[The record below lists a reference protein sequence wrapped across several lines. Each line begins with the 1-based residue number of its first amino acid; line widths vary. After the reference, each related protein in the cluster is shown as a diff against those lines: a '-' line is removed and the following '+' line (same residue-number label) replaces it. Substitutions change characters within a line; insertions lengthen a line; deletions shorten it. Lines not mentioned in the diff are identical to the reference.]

1 MCRNVRSDPAQS
13 YVAPNRHRQ
22 PVRGLMLDDDEMWF
36 VYTAMAATVE
46 SWDPESNDLVFD
58 LQEEALAMLRDLTA
72 EPNRSDRG

>member
-1 MCRNVRSDPAQS
+1 
-13 YVAPNRHRQ
+13 
-22 PVRGLMLDDDEMWF
+22 MLDDDEMWF

-72 EPNRSDRG
+72 EPKRSDRG